1 MCFPAFLI
9 PTLNLMI
16 ISREAR
22 PRESHLDKR
31 KGKENKS
38 TPDLYPLD
46 AVRAQLET
54 HRECQPILVND
65 NNDDKKMNIGFV
77 PCDDNK

>member
-1 MCFPAFLI
+1 
-9 PTLNLMI
+9 MI

-31 KGKENKS
+31 KGKEN

-54 HRECQPILVND
+54 RRECQPILVN

-77 PCDDNK
+77 PCDDDK